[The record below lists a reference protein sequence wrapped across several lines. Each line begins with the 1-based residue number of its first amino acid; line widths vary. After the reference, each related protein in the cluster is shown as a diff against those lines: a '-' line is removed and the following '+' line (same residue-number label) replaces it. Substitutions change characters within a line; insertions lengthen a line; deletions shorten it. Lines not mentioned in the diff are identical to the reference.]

1 MKFSLR
7 WLRDHLDYAG
17 TLDHLLE
24 RLTSAGIEVE
34 GVEKRGM
41 DDPNLVVAEVV
52 SYVPHPNADRLRL
65 CQVRHGQDGKET
77 RQIVCG
83 AKNFEAG
90 DRVPLALPGVDFG
103 GGFVIKES
111 KLRGELSQG
120 MMCSAKELGLSADAE
135 GLLILPKETP
145 FGPLSAVLP
154 SDTFVEVEITP
165 NRPDLLSYQGL
176 ARELAALGLGARK
189 RKPVIEL
196 SAAGKPAHDWAVSLA
211 EPELCPR
218 YTLTI
223 LENVKVGPSPA
234 WLREKIEAT
243 GHRSINNVVDI
254 TNYILW
260 ETGQPLHAFDAAKLA
275 GKRIEVRRAR
285 KGETFLALDDK
296 SYALDETDLV
306 VADAERPHALAG
318 VIGGKDSGVTE
329 ATTTIALEVAW
340 FDPAAVRRS
349 GRRLGILTDS
359 AYRFERRVDA
369 WGIPEARCRA
379 VALLEELAGAELIQA
394 PADVGHAPAGRGPIR
409 LRTERVAALLGAPV
423 SPAEIAAVLLPLGCG
438 KLEEEGD
445 TNLWAPPTYR
455 HDLETEIDLIEE
467 IARVRGLAG
476 LPGRVRH
483 GWAPESAAD
492 RAWDKALLLRRALAA
507 RGWQEILTE
516 AMAPRESLGEPDDA
530 LLAIGNPLNAQF
542 THLRP
547 ALKDGL
553 LAIAAGNVARGNPS
567 LKLFELGKVYRKD
580 GEKVVEEMRLAF
592 LQLGPVDALEWTAP
606 ERTADFADVKGLA
619 DFVEGV
625 LGVPAPDRIALG
637 PVDPASA
644 KRHDLKAKA
653 FLAEYQLDAWLATPE
668 APARFAGLPQFPGVR
683 RDVALVVPSA
693 TPQGEVHAGI
703 EKAAKAAAGSAL
715 EKVVLFDL
723 FEDPKGEKLAAGK
736 KSLAYALTYR
746 LPDRTLTDKEVNGWQ
761 EKILA
766 AMRGAGY
773 ELR

>member
-7 WLRDHLDYAG
+7 WLRDHLDYTG
-17 TLDHLLE
+17 TLDALLE

-34 GVEKRGM
+34 GVEKHGM
-41 DDPNLVVAEVV
+41 DDPNLVVAEVI

-65 CQVRHGQDGKET
+65 CQVRHAGKGGEET

-90 DRVPLALPGVDFG
+90 DRVVLALPGVDFG

-120 MMCSAKELGLSADAE
+120 MMCSAKELGLAADAD

-154 SDTFVEVEITP
+154 ADTFIDVEITP

-176 ARELAALGLGARK
+176 AWELSALGLGTWRPKETIA
-189 RKPVIEL
+189 L
-196 SAAGKPAHDWAVSLA
+196 SSVAQPTHDWKIDLQAPDLG
-211 EPELCPR
+211 PR
-218 YTLTI
+218 YTLAI

-234 WLREKIEAT
+234 WLKEKIEAT

-275 GKRIEVRRAR
+275 GKTIEVRRAR
-285 KGETFLALDDK
+285 KGETLLALDDK
-296 SYALDETDLV
+296 TYTLNENDLV
-306 VADAERPHALAG
+306 IADAERPHALAG
-318 VIGGKDSGVTE
+318 VIGGKDSAVTE
-329 ATTTIALEVAW
+329 ATTTVALEAAW
-340 FDPAAVRRS
+340 FDPASVRRS

-369 WGIPEARCRA
+369 YRIPEARIRA
-379 VALLEELAGAELIQA
+379 LVLLEELADAELIQA
-394 PADVGHAPAGRGPIR
+394 PIDAGQAPAKRAPIT
-409 LRTERVAALLGAPV
+409 LRPERVAAVLGAPITLD
-423 SPAEIAAVLLPLGCG
+423 EITAVLKPLGLRY
-438 KLEEEGD
+438 KGD
-445 TNLWAPPTYR
+445 NIWTSPPYR

-467 IARVRGLAG
+467 VARVRGLAN

-483 GWAPESAAD
+483 GWAAESAAD
-492 RAWDKALLLRRALAA
+492 RAWDKALLLRRSLAA

-516 AMAPRESLGEPDDA
+516 AMAAREAIGNPDA
-530 LLAIGNPLNAQF
+530 ELLALGNPLNAQF

-553 LAIAAGNVARGNPS
+553 AAIAGGNVARGNLS
-567 LKLFELGKVYRKD
+567 LRLFEVGKVYRRE
-580 GEKVVEEMRLAF
+580 GGQVVEEMRLGV
-592 LQLGPVDALEWTAP
+592 LQLGPVDALEWAAA
-606 ERTADFADVKGLA
+606 ERASDFYDVKGLA
-619 DFVEGV
+619 DYLEGD
-625 LGVPAPDRIALG
+625 LGIPAAARLELAPL
-637 PVDPASA
+637 DPATA

-653 FLAEYQLDAWLATPE
+653 FYVEYRLDGWLAASD
-668 APARFAGLPQFPGVR
+668 APALFTGLPQFPGVR

-693 TPQGEVHAGI
+693 TPQAELAAAL
-703 EKAAKAAAGSAL
+703 EKAAREAAGSAL
-715 EKVVLFDL
+715 QKVALFDL
-723 FEDPKGEKLAAGK
+723 FEDSKGEKLAAGK

-766 AMRGAGY
+766 AVKGLGY
-773 ELR
+773 DLR